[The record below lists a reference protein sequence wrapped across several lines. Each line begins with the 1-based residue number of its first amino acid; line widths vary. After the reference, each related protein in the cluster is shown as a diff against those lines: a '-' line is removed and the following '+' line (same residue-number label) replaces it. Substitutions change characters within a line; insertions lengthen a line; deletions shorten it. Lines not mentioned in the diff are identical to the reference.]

1 MRMRIN
7 SLRGCD
13 LLLMKGCHPH
23 LPLSVSKA
31 WPRAIAEAWVC
42 TEIQLHP
49 EQPDTMPRGPSPHH
63 PSPPPPRPPG
73 IPFAHFLASV

>member
-49 EQPDTMPRGPSPHH
+49 E
-63 PSPPPPRPPG
+63 PPFPLPLVTIAFG
-73 IPFAHFLASV
+73 EHMHQAGVNAAIL